1 MLIYNLFARSVNQMH
16 SSNSTKYISKKIERK
31 NLNTY
36 FYTSVHRSI
45 IDNQKV
51 EATQCP
57 SIDKLGF
64 FLKKKKEGD
73 MYMQWNITQP

>member
-1 MLIYNLFARSVNQMH
+1 MIMLIYSLFAESVNQMH

-31 NLNTY
+31 DLNTY

-51 EATQCP
+51 ETTQCP
-57 SIDKLGF
+57 STDKLGF
-64 FLKKKKEGD
+64 NKKGWGYVHAME
-73 MYMQWNITQP
+73 Y